1 MAWPPVELL
10 HLGPENNETKKA
22 INAKIKF
29 FLLEMHMMLFSIF
42 ETLAL
47 AQRSEDC
54 RGHHHWLWHKGPR
67 TAEAI
72 TIVLTISCFSQ
83 YAHPAPCHLQ
93 AAEEE
98 AAALHSHRHPVPT
111 PARAS
116 NYLSDCNAT
125 KLVKSAWAAPRCLP
139 SRACT
144 KPRREATDLEDN
156 EASRL
161 DAES

>member
-29 FLLEMHMMLFSIF
+29 FFLEMHMMLFSIF

-47 AQRSEDC
+47 AQRSEEC

-83 YAHPAPCHLQ
+83 YAHPGAPNPFAQVFSSLPRKPQNGAKACLVNLS
-93 AAEEE
+93 ETW
-98 AAALHSHRHPVPT
+98 LICLIRRT
-111 PARAS
+111 PHAQESKSPKTTKRL
-116 NYLSDCNAT
+116 LSFWGGNWQT
-125 KLVKSAWAAPRCLP
+125 RSKLLIQRP
-139 SRACT
+139 
-144 KPRREATDLEDN
+144 
-156 EASRL
+156 
-161 DAES
+161 